1 MEHHISE
8 IDVLDRVLEKGIVI
22 DSHARMFVLGVDVL
36 TTIDSRVVVAS
47 IDTYLKIAE
56 KTERITSTTRPA
68 GLRVRDRA
76 GGRGKDD

>member
-22 DSHARMFVLGVDVL
+22 DSHARLFVLGVDVL

-56 KTERITSTTRPA
+56 THGKNHLNDPTCGTSRP
-68 GLRVRDRA
+68 RPRRRA
-76 GGRGKDD
+76 RKG